1 MQTDAVHFYWRP
13 GCGFCSMLRR
23 GLDKAG
29 IETIDHNIWD
39 DPDDAAIVRFHA
51 NGNETV
57 PTVVIG
63 EVGLVNPSTR
73 QLAQYLEQ
81 SAPHLLPAGH
91 ETPKPGLV
99 GRLLGG

>member
-1 MQTDAVHFYWRP
+1 
-13 GCGFCSMLRR
+13 MLRR

-39 DPDDAAIVRFHA
+39 DPDAAEVVRLHA

-63 EVGLVNPSTR
+63 EVGLVNPSTKQVAR
-73 QLAQYLEQ
+73 HLEQ
-81 SAPHLLPAGH
+81 FAPHLLPDGY
-91 ETPKPGLV
+91 EPPPGLL
-99 GRLLGG
+99 GRLLGS